1 MTSAVNTDRSLA
13 GQIAQALAS
22 RIVAGDIAPGAWLRQ
37 DELAGEFNASHV
49 PVREAF
55 RRLEAQGLV
64 VVEPR
69 RGVRAAPLDAES
81 VVEVARMRAALEP
94 LALHHALPHIT
105 ADHVAQMRGCLDSA
119 RPGMDVAELEAVNQR
134 FHDLLA
140 QPCGMPRLLATLG
153 DLHKASSRHLFA
165 AWKWLDWRPRS
176 DREHDAILA
185 AVAAGEVDRACALL
199 AEHIMAAGEALAEA
213 LRRTKKEKAP
223 ARGAQAQA

>member
-1 MTSAVNTDRSLA
+1 
-13 GQIAQALAS
+13 
-22 RIVAGDIAPGAWLRQ
+22 
-37 DELAGEFNASHV
+37 
-49 PVREAF
+49 
-55 RRLEAQGLV
+55 
-64 VVEPR
+64 
-69 RGVRAAPLDAES
+69 
-81 VVEVARMRAALEP
+81 

-185 AVAAGEVDRACALL
+185 AVAAGEVDQACALL